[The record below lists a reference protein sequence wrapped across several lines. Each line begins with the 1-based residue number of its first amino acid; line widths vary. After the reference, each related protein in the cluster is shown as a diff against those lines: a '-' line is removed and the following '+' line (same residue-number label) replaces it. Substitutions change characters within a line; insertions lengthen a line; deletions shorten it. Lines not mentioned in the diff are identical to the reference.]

1 MKKIKYYPIILVLM
15 LCINCGKDG
24 PTSTEETETPQQK
37 EQMLIDGKV
46 ILTINDKQFSN
57 NDVKQYIK
65 SRHSDL
71 KLIESNPRIASR
83 IFDTFVEHKM
93 VMYMVDLESIPV
105 VRSEIDSYLRDR
117 HLSLDMI
124 DDQTVIDGVK
134 AQKYLDLKLYKD
146 IDVTDAEIRE
156 YYNKNIDQYRRSSEV
171 LLHEIVVKERDK
183 AYEILKALNK
193 SPESFAQIAI
203 KESISRDAKNGGQM
217 GYYEKGTL
225 PKDMEDV
232 VFALD
237 LNRISPVVD
246 SPYGYHIFK
255 ITKVKKE
262 RLLFLEKVKD
272 DIKNKLLS
280 DKLRWAYE
288 DFLSQ
293 LKKQLKVTIKYPAL
307 YFTYQAIEGEQNDT
321 Q

>member
-1 MKKIKYYPIILVLM
+1 MKKLKYYAIIFVLM
-15 LCINCGKDG
+15 LCFNCGKDG
-24 PTSTEETETPQQK
+24 SAPTEQTETPEQK
-37 EQMLIDGKV
+37 ERMLIDGKV
-46 ILTINDKQFSN
+46 ILTINNKQFTN
-57 NDVKQYIK
+57 KDVKEYIK

-71 KLIESNPRIASR
+71 KIIESNPRVASR
-83 IFDTFVEHKM
+83 IFNTFVEHKM
-93 VMYMVDLESIPV
+93 VMYMVGLEDIPV

-117 HLSLDMI
+117 HLSLEMI
-124 DDQTVIDGVK
+124 EDQTVIDGVK

-156 YYNKNIDQYRRSSEV
+156 YYNKNLDQYRRSSEV

-193 SPESFAQIAI
+193 SPESFAEIAK
-203 KESISRDAKNGGQM
+203 KESISRYAKNGGQM
-217 GYYEKGTL
+217 GYFEKGTL

-237 LNRISPVVD
+237 RHTISPVVD

-255 ITKVKKE
+255 VTKIKTE

-307 YFTYQAIEGEQNDT
+307 YFTYQTIEGEQNDT
-321 Q
+321 